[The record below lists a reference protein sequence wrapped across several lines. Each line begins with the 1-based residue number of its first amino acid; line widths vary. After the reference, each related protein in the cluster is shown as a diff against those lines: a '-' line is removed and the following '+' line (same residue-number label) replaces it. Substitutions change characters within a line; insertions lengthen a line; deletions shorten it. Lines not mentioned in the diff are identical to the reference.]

1 MKKKKSLSEAFNLFN
16 YTDEMN
22 CGESHDALYK
32 KKSIP
37 ISKRGNIYLKEKWG
51 ELESYFKALRRLQLN
66 IRRMRCFICSAHI
79 GYFTQG
85 ILIRAR

>member
-32 KKSIP
+32 K
-37 ISKRGNIYLKEKWG
+37 IYTNLKAE
-51 ELESYFKALRRLQLN
+51 
-66 IRRMRCFICSAHI
+66 IFI
-79 GYFTQG
+79 
-85 ILIRAR
+85 